1 MMSEL
6 IQRQID
12 RFLDDAKQAS
22 AVKDGEKLDWWGGV
36 KLDHGTLRC
45 LSPCLGVGES

>member
-22 AVKDGEKLDWWGGV
+22 AF
-36 KLDHGTLRC
+36 
-45 LSPCLGVGES
+45 S